1 MEDKAVAAARGRA
14 KLDEFRRKKGGKKAP
29 AASGNGGGIASTKA
43 SENKAPAPE
52 LPPLATPPSQPEVSP
67 DDAGIVAAT
76 QAEPFVNELPR
87 EHSGSAVLALPEV
100 SSSARAAAYA
110 SLSAS
115 YYDDELD
122 EQLARSSALHIP
134 ALPPVVLPPTLPA
147 PQRPPA
153 LVLPPPPAPRPP
165 SPEDALRGASV
176 LAWLQAP
183 TGRAPGLDTPPVAD
197 RTEQGAA
204 VTSAAV
210 VEPEPDAPAAV
221 RLDFSSSAVQ
231 PEPPLATRAV
241 IPPAVFSSTGRSNG
255 APNSG
260 WNDTLAAHIEEL
272 TRDKLALQRQLDN
285 ALQVTAHLA
294 NEHDGLVSAFN
305 AQGAKLEAAH
315 AALEFAMA
323 SADAAAAA
331 ASTAEKEADVA
342 KSGQRAALARCGVL
356 AADAIQLEERLLQCR
371 RREARATSRLARDSA
386 RADEATAK
394 AAALGTLAT
403 RLAKEKRRLLRRL
416 RALASEREL
425 AGLPSLPSGF
435 FSLAEGAESDG
446 EQNAGADGDDDIA
459 ALRIVNGNGG
469 YDTSED
475 SDDAAVEDGGGSL
488 EPRTPAPSLGGRL
501 DSSGALDDTPGAGGA
516 PPNTPAVGATPHAT
530 PNGSAHVGD
539 GADAA
544 ARDALARINL
554 LLSDLEQRHAVHAT
568 PHPAGPGAD
577 VHELAAANAAL
588 SKRLAL
594 AQRKLEEAGL
604 SLFDDDDDEAG
615 DDSSD
620 DGQQHVT
627 KGTSPGYNNRGW
639 LFGGGARRRGESL
652 VALAAAHVGAPS
664 PLNGDVSNTP
674 A

>member
-1 MEDKAVAAARGRA
+1 MDDKAVAAARGRA

-29 AASGNGGGIASTKA
+29 AASGNGDGVASTKA
-43 SENKAPAPE
+43 SENKASVPE
-52 LPPLATPPSQPEVSP
+52 LPLATQPSQPEVSR

-76 QAEPFVNELPR
+76 QAEPCVNELR
-87 EHSGSAVLALPEV
+87 GEESAGLALPEV

-115 YYDDELD
+115 YYDEELD

-134 ALPPVVLPPTLPA
+134 VLPPVVLPATLPA

-204 VTSAAV
+204 VTQSAAV

-221 RLDFSSSAVQ
+221 RLDFSSATVQ

-241 IPPAVFSSTGRSNG
+241 ISPAVLSSTGRSNG

-305 AQGAKLEAAH
+305 AQSAKLEAAH

-394 AAALGTLAT
+394 ATALGALAT

-435 FSLAEGAESDG
+435 FSLADGAESDG
-446 EQNAGADGDDDIA
+446 EQNAGNDGDDDIA

-475 SDDAAVEDGGGSL
+475 SDDAAIEDGGGSL
-488 EPRTPAPSLGGRL
+488 EPRTPAPSDTLGGRL

-568 PHPAGPGAD
+568 PHHAGPGAD

-664 PLNGDVSNTP
+664 PVNGDVSNTP